1 MGVRQRSSCAEWAS
15 YTWAAIRG
23 ISVQVAMR
31 NTSERD
37 GKRVKRRAKRTA
49 TKKIKSVCTERT
61 AGTCASRVWETTMMF
76 RLCRLRKANH
86 LMLERR
92 YPQMCLA
99 SVSEPLSGCILH
111 RPRLSIWCY
120 AALSYA
126 ISANNDCEIGKNL
139 CCGSRFNTLYQ
150 YSPLKTAWLTVRSK
164 TTRVFLSPLPTY
176 SEQFPAAR
184 TWSELPAATRR
195 APG

>member
-1 MGVRQRSSCAEWAS
+1 
-15 YTWAAIRG
+15 
-23 ISVQVAMR
+23 MR

-126 ISANNDCEIGKNL
+126 ISANNNCEIGKNL

-150 YSPLKTAWLTVRSK
+150 YSPLKTAWLAVRSK
-164 TTRVFLSPLPTY
+164 TTRVFLSPLLIPTRN
-176 SEQFPAAR
+176 SSLQQEPGASFPQQHAAR
-184 TWSELPAATRR
+184 R
-195 APG
+195 ARADACQPSNQRVVSDREHV